1 MSRLVRFRDWD
12 GEKIGDEFGFDKRD
26 KPLIDF
32 FNKRAEKFID
42 GRVTTIKSLYD
53 ENDNF
58 LGYYAVSMSSIEA
71 PDLYDE
77 KRVATFP
84 HPALKIGRLL
94 VDKKL
99 RGQKIG
105 TAAIASIVQ
114 LAKAINRFVACR
126 FILVDSKPW
135 VVEFYQKNGF
145 VVVGGE
151 INENSS
157 TVEMLFDLKD

>member
-1 MSRLVRFRDWD
+1 MSRVVRFRDWN
-12 GEKIGDEFGFDKRD
+12 GEKIGSDFEYDQRD
-26 KPLIDF
+26 KPLVDF
-32 FNKRAEKFID
+32 LNKRAKKFVD
-42 GRVTTIKSLYD
+42 GRVTTIKSLFD
-53 ENDNF
+53 EGNNF
-58 LGYYAVSMSSIEA
+58 LGYYAVAMSSIEA

-94 VDKKL
+94 IDKKL
-99 RGQKIG
+99 RGQRIG
-105 TAAIASIVQ
+105 SAAIASIVQ
-114 LAKAINRFVACR
+114 LAKVINKFVACR

-151 INENSS
+151 IEDDSS
-157 TVEMLFDLKD
+157 TVEMLFDLNG